1 MDNIAAIFWDVGG
14 VILSNGWDQSA
25 RTEAAR
31 RFSLDAPDLEKRHR
45 AAEVDL
51 ETRQITLETYL
62 DRTVFFCER
71 PFTRD
76 EYENFI
82 FAQSRENKKTRV
94 LLDELTASHRY
105 FLATLNNESEE
116 LNVYR
121 IRKFDLTRNFSA
133 FFTSCYLRVRKPD
146 PHIYELVLGITQRA
160 PEQCIFID
168 DRPANLEPAKALG
181 MGTILFQSA
190 EQLRAS
196 LAESGARQP
205 FAGG

>member
-31 RFSLDAPDLEKRHR
+31 RFSLDAPDFEKRHR
-45 AAEVDL
+45 AAEVEF
-51 ETRQITLETYL
+51 ETRQITFQTYL
-62 DRTVFFCER
+62 DRTVFFRER
-71 PFTRD
+71 SFTMD
-76 EYENFI
+76 EFKSFI
-82 FAQSRENKKTRV
+82 FAQSRENKETRA
-94 LLDELTASHRY
+94 LLDELTASRRY
-105 FLATLNNESEE
+105 FLAALNNESEE

-121 IRKFDLTRNFSA
+121 IRKFDLTRNFST

-146 PHIYELVLGITQRA
+146 PLIYELALGITQRA
-160 PEQCIFID
+160 PEACVFID

-196 LAESGARQP
+196 LAESGVRPA